1 MSINT
6 KFPMQPFGKKGIA
19 LARPV
24 VRDGHLHRFLAAG
37 KINLFF
43 GPCNGRIKKVPL
55 KHDIVSRH

>member
-43 GPCNGRIKKVPL
+43 GPCNGRIKG
-55 KHDIVSRH
+55 SAEA